1 MGDQARATNHI
12 MSIPPKQTAPP
23 LPLSRAPYT
32 RETISEQLYKVP
44 VPNQVDVTLVV
55 ERANRSFKN
64 HSIPRLFLHSSVRV
78 WVWINRINP
87 IVLT

>member
-32 RETISEQLYKVP
+32 RETISKQFYKVP
-44 VPNQVDVTLVV
+44 VPNRVDVMSVL
-55 ERANRSFKN
+55 ERVNHSFKN
-64 HSIPRLFLHSSVRV
+64 HSIPRLLLRSSARV
-78 WVWINRINP
+78 WVWINQINP
-87 IVLT
+87 IILT

>member
-1 MGDQARATNHI
+1 MGDQARATNYI

-44 VPNQVDVTLVV
+44 VPNQVDVTSVV
-55 ERANRSFKN
+55 ECANRSFET
-64 HSIPRLFLHSSVRV
+64 IPFLVCSFARPQESGSG
-78 WVWINRINP
+78 
-87 IVLT
+87 